1 MYKRMVFKVVKDF
14 CDSKDNRH
22 VYRTGDVF
30 PRDGV
35 TADDKRIAE
44 LASVDNMRGEIL
56 IKAVA
61 EHGEPTH
68 SEPVEMAKIE
78 PESVE
83 KAENNKQA
91 SKAKNTSKKRKK

>member
-14 CDSKDNRH
+14 CDIKDNRH

-44 LASVDNMRGEIL
+44 LASTDNMRGEIL

-68 SEPVEMAKIE
+68 SEPVEAAKIE
-78 PESVE
+78 PQRAE
-83 KAENNKQA
+83 KTEVDKQA
-91 SKAKNTSKKRKK
+91 SKAKNTPKKRKK